1 MANVINPYDQSAWS
15 TYTPL
20 TSQEILMPA
29 MMMRERH
36 DKLDEEYAT
45 INDELQKVAFIAE
58 HESDPAVKQKYN
70 NYLTSLSQSR
80 DELMNK
86 GLNSSSRRKMLDL
99 RGRYQSEIQPINMG
113 YQMKLK
119 DMDNYNQLVAKDPTY
134 IGSNPTNRTVTDY
147 INNGL
152 QPFAQQGIS
161 GALMTKMASDY
172 LSPFSQE
179 LTDTQLR
186 DLLITTVGEEK
197 IPQYIDYIKKH
208 GYKPGTEGHNKLM
221 EVVKDKV
228 MGATGVSSWASP
240 EQLAQASGYI
250 DLASS
255 STIGKEQSQVINN
268 SAYTVAAQKQAAK
281 EAAKAAEVQID
292 TLPGFNIQPGVSEPT
307 SKKVEEVKK
316 DYGAVINYAETGKMT
331 NLLDKGNDYKKNL
344 YNKAIEVQK
353 DIKNMTNEQIDE
365 YFKNNKYSY
374 YFRGSDMPFSG
385 GRKDKTEDLKKQAKA
400 LREYNSFKD
409 LQKEIAGQQ
418 GMTVEQ
424 ADAMAQSYL
433 DNTSTMLGSIYSAA
447 SEGLA
452 KGEEH
457 ALNATKQSMLDNNQ
471 TQVYID
477 GQRKSLDDIPKE
489 LRSNIVNKSKT
500 LGHNVFNP
508 QTGLSTAVFTY
519 TAGED
524 EKESGKTFRVE
535 VPDLNLS
542 KRYTNSRNIM
552 KVLRES
558 NTYLPKPVKIEVV
571 NPQTNKLEERE
582 VKIFSN
588 YQDGSW
594 VHYIGDG
601 VNNIPVQDFI
611 NLEQG
616 RVKTDYY
623 NRSLTPAQGKYFQ
636 SGQIK

>member
-58 HESDPAVKQKYN
+58 HESDPNVKQKYN
-70 NYLTSLSQSR
+70 NYMTSLSQSR

-86 GLNSSSRRKMLDL
+86 GLNSASRRKMLDL
-99 RGRYQSEIQPINMG
+99 RGRYQSEIQPINLG

-119 DMDNYNQLVAKDPTY
+119 DMDNYNQLISKDPTY
-134 IGSNPTNRTVTDY
+134 IGTNPTNRTVSDY

-152 QPFAQQGIS
+152 QPYAQQGIS
-161 GALMTKMASDY
+161 GALITKMASDY

-179 LTDTQLR
+179 LTDTQLK
-186 DLLITTVGEEK
+186 DLLLTTVGEKE
-197 IPQYIDYIKKH
+197 IPQYMDYIKKY

-221 EVVKDKV
+221 EAVKNKV

-240 EQLAQASGYI
+240 EQLAQASGYV

-255 STIGKEQSQVINN
+255 ATIGKEQSQVINN
-268 SAYTVAAQKQAAK
+268 NAYTVALQKQAAK
-281 EAAKAAEVQID
+281 EAALDAQQESD
-292 TLPGFNIQPGVSEPT
+292 NLPSFNYQPGISEPT
-307 SKKVEEVKK
+307 SKKLEEVKK
-316 DYGAVINYAETGKMT
+316 DYGAIIDYAETGKMT
-331 NLLDKGNDYKKNL
+331 NLLDKGNDYKKSL

-353 DIKNMTNEQIDE
+353 DIKNMTDDQIDD

-400 LREYNSFKD
+400 LREFNSFKD
-409 LQKEIAGQQ
+409 LQKEIAKQQ

-424 ADAMAQSYL
+424 AEALAQSYL
-433 DNTSTMLGSIYSAA
+433 DNTSTMLGGIYSAS
-447 SEGLA
+447 SEGLI

-457 ALNATKQSMLDNNQ
+457 ALNATKQSMFNNSQ

-477 GQRKSLDDIPKE
+477 GERKSLDDIPQK
-489 LRSNIVNKSKT
+489 LKNSIITKST
-500 LGHNVFNP
+500 TVGHNIFNP

-519 TAGED
+519 TSGED
-524 EKESGKTFRVE
+524 EPDAGKTFKIE
-535 VPDLNLS
+535 VPDMNLS
-542 KRYTNSRNIM
+542 RNYENSRRIM
-552 KVLRES
+552 KVIRES
-558 NTYLPKPVKIEVV
+558 NTYLPKEVELSDGQKAKV
-571 NPQTNKLEERE
+571 FSEPTSDGKWQTFVQLGKEVWPYEQFKDLEMFRL
-582 VKIFSN
+582 KN
-588 YQDGSW
+588 
-594 VHYIGDG
+594 
-601 VNNIPVQDFI
+601 
-611 NLEQG
+611 
-616 RVKTDYY
+616 DYY
-623 NRSLTPAQGKYFQ
+623 NRSLTPAQGKYYQ
-636 SGQIK
+636 SGQLK

>member
-152 QPFAQQGIS
+152 QPFSQQGIS

-179 LTDTQLR
+179 MLDEPQLR
-186 DLLITTVGEEK
+186 DLLTTVVGEEK
-197 IPQYIDYIKKH
+197 IPQYMDYIKKY

-221 EVVKDKV
+221 EIVKDKV

-281 EAAKAAEVQID
+281 EAAKAMEQEVD
-292 TLPGFNIQPGVSEPT
+292 SLPSFNYQPGVSEPT
-307 SKKVEEVKK
+307 SKKLTEVKK
-316 DYGAVINYAETGKMT
+316 DYGAIINYAETGKMT
-331 NLLDKGNDYKKNL
+331 NLLDRGSDYKKNL

-353 DIKNMTNEQIDE
+353 DIKNMTDEQIDD

-374 YFRGSDMPFSG
+374 EFRGSGMPFSG
-385 GRKDKTEDLKKQAKA
+385 GRIDKTEDLKKQAKA

-409 LQKEIAGQQ
+409 LQKEIAKQQ
-418 GMTVEQ
+418 GMTTEQ
-424 ADAMAQSYL
+424 ADALAQSYL
-433 DNTSTMLGSIYSAA
+433 DNTSTMLGGIYSAS
-447 SEGLA
+447 SEGLI

-457 ALNATKQSMLDNNQ
+457 ALNSTKQSMFNNNQ

-477 GQRKSLDDIPKE
+477 GERKSLDDIPQK
-489 LRSNIVNKSKT
+489 LKNSIITKSTT
-500 LGHNVFNP
+500 LGHNIFNP

-524 EKESGKTFRVE
+524 EADAGKTFKIE
-535 VPDLNLS
+535 VPDMNLS
-542 KRYTNSRNIM
+542 KNYENSRRIM
-552 KVLRES
+552 KVIRES
-558 NTYLPKPVKIEVV
+558 NTYLPKEVELSDGQKAKV
-571 NPQTNKLEERE
+571 FSEPTSDGKWQTFVQLGKEVLPYEQFKDLEMFRL
-582 VKIFSN
+582 KN
-588 YQDGSW
+588 
-594 VHYIGDG
+594 
-601 VNNIPVQDFI
+601 
-611 NLEQG
+611 
-616 RVKTDYY
+616 DYY
-623 NRSLTPAQGKYFQ
+623 NRSLTPAQSKYYQ
-636 SGQIK
+636 SGQLK

>member
-58 HESDPAVKQKYN
+58 HESDPVVKQKYN

-197 IPQYIDYIKKH
+197 IPQYMDYIKKY

-221 EVVKDKV
+221 KVVKDKV

-255 STIGKEQSQVINN
+255 STIGKEQSQVISDN
-268 SAYTVAAQKQAAK
+268 AYTVAVQKQAAK
-281 EAAKAAEVQID
+281 EAAQAMEQEVD
-292 TLPGFNIQPGVSEPT
+292 SLPSFNYQPGVSEPT
-307 SKKVEEVKK
+307 SKKLTEVKK
-316 DYGAVINYAETGKMT
+316 DYGDIINYAETGKMT

-353 DIKNMTNEQIDE
+353 DIKNMTDEQIDD

-374 YFRGSDMPFSG
+374 DFRGSGMPFSG

-409 LQKEIAGQQ
+409 LQKEIAKQQ
-418 GMTVEQ
+418 GMTIEQ
-424 ADAMAQSYL
+424 ADALTQSYL
-433 DNTSTMLGSIYSAA
+433 DNTSTMLGGIYSAA
-447 SEGLA
+447 SEGLI

-457 ALNATKQSMLDNNQ
+457 ALNSTRQSMFNNTQ

-477 GQRKSLDDIPKE
+477 GKRKSLDDIPQK
-489 LRSNIVNKSKT
+489 LKNSIITKST
-500 LGHNVFNP
+500 ILGHNIFNP

-524 EKESGKTFRVE
+524 EADAGKTFKIE
-535 VPDLNLS
+535 VPDMNLS
-542 KRYTNSRNIM
+542 NNYENSRRVM
-552 KVLRES
+552 KVIRAS
-558 NTYLPKPVKIEVV
+558 NTYLPKEVELSDGQKAKV
-571 NPQTNKLEERE
+571 FSEPTSDGKWQTFVQLGKEVLPYEQFKDLEMFRL
-582 VKIFSN
+582 KN
-588 YQDGSW
+588 
-594 VHYIGDG
+594 
-601 VNNIPVQDFI
+601 
-611 NLEQG
+611 
-616 RVKTDYY
+616 DYY
-623 NRSLTPAQGKYFQ
+623 NRSLTPAQGKYYQ
-636 SGQIK
+636 SGQLK